1 MFGQVASSR
10 ESQHA
15 RYACAFNVLSD
26 REQTRLMGRSHNT
39 FIHILNENTLL
50 KIFYLCRLVVEDEDE
65 VGKNHFLKWRKG
77 HREYW
82 WYQIAHVCRK
92 WRYLVLES
100 ASHLD
105 LCLVCTYG
113 TPVAD
118 MLAHSPPLPLTIDYG
133 DEDREVTAEDE
144 KGILLA
150 LQRRRRLRHIHLC
163 LPSSNLQKLVS
174 AIDGEF
180 PALEYLYIKP
190 SSNDDPGLIL
200 PETFK
205 APHLRHFAVG
215 SVTYSP
221 RVPCLLPPT
230 PRFQSGGTISQCS
243 RHCGTRL
250 WRYAPFSSVVY
261 RV

>member
-10 ESQHA
+10 ETQHA
-15 RYACAFNVLSD
+15 RYACVFNVLSD
-26 REQTRLMGRSHNT
+26 HEQTWPTGNTSRSHRA
-39 FIHILNENTLL
+39 FIYILSDNLLL
-50 KIFYLCRLVVEDEDE
+50 KIFYLCRPVVSYEDNVDNNRILGGRKWNDE
-65 VGKNHFLKWRKG
+65 L
-77 HREYW
+77 W
-82 WYQIAHVCRK
+82 WYKIAHVCRK

-105 LCLVCTYG
+105 LCLVCTRG

-163 LPSSNLQKLVS
+163 LPSSFLQKLVL

-180 PALEYLYIKP
+180 PVLEYLYIKP
-190 SSNDDPGLIL
+190 SSNDDPGLML

-221 RVPCLLPPT
+221 LPT
-230 PRFQSGGTISQCS
+230 PRFQSGETISQCS
-243 RHCGTRL
+243 RHCGIRL